1 MNEQSAQ
8 PAETVPTA
16 PVKRHNWLEIV
27 ATLLLSVAAVATA
40 WAGYQAT
47 RWNGEQARAASR
59 TTALR
64 MDATRAQGLAESET
78 QVDVATFI
86 QWVDAT
92 ARDEDE
98 LAAFYVERF
107 RPEFKDAFEEW
118 IALEPMTTP
127 GAPRSPFAM
136 DDYRTE
142 ATAQTA
148 AIDLEAEA
156 SSAKVSTDIQ
166 RASNYVL
173 TVVLMSVALFFAGI
187 STKLTAPR
195 LRMITL
201 GVGCIVFLGAAI
213 WMATFP
219 ISISV

>member
-1 MNEQSAQ
+1 MNEQSVQ

-16 PVKRHNWLEIV
+16 PAKRHNWLEIV

-118 IALEPMTTP
+118 IALEPMATP